1 MADPARIAS
10 LALVLPVL
18 NEQASLERALERCVA
33 AMGQVAD
40 AFEILVV
47 NDGSSDATGEI
58 AERFAARDPHVR
70 VLHNP
75 RNVNYGV
82 SLKRG
87 IQAAR
92 SEWLFHDGADLP
104 FAPEDLPL
112 VIPHLAEHDVVVI
125 RRRDRSAHSSW
136 RRVTSLVNN
145 GLLRLAFRPRSSD
158 LNFTQFY
165 RRAVLDALPLRSTS
179 PAFVTPELIIGA
191 ERAGF
196 RVTEIGLEFR
206 RREAGTAHFG
216 RPKDILW
223 TLRDMLRFRVRT
235 LLFGWQR

>member
-1 MADPARIAS
+1 MAEPKPVAS

-18 NEQASLERALERCVA
+18 NEEASLERALERCAAGMRRVA
-33 AMGQVAD
+33 TD
-40 AFEILVV
+40 FEIIVV
-47 NDGSSDATGEI
+47 NDGSSDRTGEL
-58 AERFAARDPHVR
+58 ADRFAARDPHVR

-75 RNVNYGV
+75 RNVNYGI

-87 IQAAR
+87 IDAAR
-92 SEWLFHDGADLP
+92 SEWLFHNGADLP
-104 FAPEDLPL
+104 LAPEDLPL
-112 VIPHLAEHDVVVI
+112 VLPHLEDNDVVVI
-125 RRRDRSAHSSW
+125 ARFDRSAHSPW

-145 GLLRLAFRPRSSD
+145 GLLRLAFRPRCQD

-196 RVTEIGLEFR
+196 RVVEITLEFR
-206 RREAGTAHFG
+206 RREQGVGHFG

-223 TLRDMLRFRVRT
+223 TLRDMLVLRVRT
-235 LLFGWQR
+235 LLFGWPR